1 MERQKCQKCTNINK
15 VVYGM
20 GSDLELVLDRE
31 STRDI
36 EKLWH
41 FLIQSAF
48 RVMAQDGINMQYSC
62 RKKSFGKY

>member
-20 GSDLELVLDRE
+20 GSDLELVLDMDRE

-41 FLIQSAF
+41 F
-48 RVMAQDGINMQYSC
+48 
-62 RKKSFGKY
+62 